1 MCARAGIMRSVDWL
15 KRKSRDERSDHREP
29 FTSTDEHAHA
39 RPLSDPERNILSAL
53 LETDFPSAA
62 ELRAQVPKTE
72 VVGLCPCGCPNV
84 ILAVSPDVAPA
95 SLPDLSVDA
104 GAGHRRALASGRSL
118 GAWGSTVLLEDLLGR
133 RRGRS
138 VGVAFS

>member
-1 MCARAGIMRSVDWL
+1 MRSVDWL

-53 LETDFPSAA
+53 LETDFPGAA
-62 ELRAQVPKTE
+62 ELRAQVSKTE

-104 GAGHRRALASGRSL
+104 ELDTAEHLQAVVLSVRGGRPFALKTFWVDGGGAPSE
-118 GAWGSTVLLEDLLGR
+118 WP
-133 RRGRS
+133 S
-138 VGVAFS
+138 VD